1 MFNPVFDQL
10 KIICSIFYAISRSF
24 QRFDCTGDVG
34 GPGVVVEKETGKA
47 VCLHSI
53 HIANWNS
60 SCTMVE
66 ETVVDYFYRGLI
78 QNRVYPSETE
88 RTPQNELTEYDLLI

>member
-1 MFNPVFDQL
+1 MLSHQV
-10 KIICSIFYAISRSF
+10 SSE
-24 QRFDCTGDVG
+24 FDCTGDVG

-88 RTPQNELTEYDLLI
+88 RTPQNELMEYDLLI